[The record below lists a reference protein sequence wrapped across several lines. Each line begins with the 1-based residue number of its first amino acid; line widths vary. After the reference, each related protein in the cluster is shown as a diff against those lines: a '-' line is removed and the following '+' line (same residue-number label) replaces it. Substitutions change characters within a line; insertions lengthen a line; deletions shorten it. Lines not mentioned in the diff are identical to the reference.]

1 MLRGWALADHG
12 QVTEGLAQ
20 MQRGFADWQ
29 ANGQEL
35 GKTRMAFSSSPSL
48 CCSQT

>member
-35 GKTRMAFSSSPSL
+35 GKTSR
-48 CCSQT
+48 